1 MMYHIENRTGLPDTM
16 QTLLGD
22 YPREAWPD
30 HPNFARSIQNWM
42 GAHQM
47 FRQLAEITQSD
58 TESFL
63 NKNMNQQDYTGR
75 LAHFGNQLVRNLHGH
90 HSWEDRSFFPEL
102 GAAENSLEHGLMM
115 LEGDHVELDRV
126 LDSFTRG
133 ANRVIKLADLDPTQ
147 MPEEAARM
155 HDHSTAI
162 GRFLARH
169 LADEEDLVVP
179 IILHH
184 KLRG

>member
-1 MMYHIENRTGLPDTM
+1 MTYHIQNRTGLPDTM
-16 QTLLGD
+16 QTLLRD

-42 GAHQM
+42 GAHTM
-47 FRQLAEITQSD
+47 FRQLADITRKD

-63 NKNMNQQDYTGR
+63 NKDMDRQDYANR
-75 LAHFGNQLVRNLHGH
+75 LGHFGNLLVRNLHGH
-90 HSWEDRSFFPEL
+90 HTWEDRDFFPEL
-102 GAAENSLEHGLMM
+102 GRAEDRLEHGLDM
-115 LEGDHVELDRV
+115 LEGDHVELDKV

-133 ANRVIKLADLDPTQ
+133 ANRVIKLADLDPGQ
-147 MPEEAARM
+147 MPEEAAAM
-155 HDHSTAI
+155 HIHSVAI
-162 GRFLARH
+162 ERFLHRH